1 MKYLLPFLLAV
12 TLHAHEPENPLSG
25 AAHIGVTLLATVGI
39 NQLLYEYTDMYSDD
53 RIMLS
58 ATLGLLPGLSKEWID
73 MANGGYFSWSDMIYN
88 EIGTFIFLVWQF

>member
-1 MKYLLPFLLAV
+1 MKYFWVLLLAFS
-12 TLHAHEPENPLSG
+12 LHAHEPDNLLSG

-39 NQLLYEYTDMYSDD
+39 NQLLYEYTVLYSDD